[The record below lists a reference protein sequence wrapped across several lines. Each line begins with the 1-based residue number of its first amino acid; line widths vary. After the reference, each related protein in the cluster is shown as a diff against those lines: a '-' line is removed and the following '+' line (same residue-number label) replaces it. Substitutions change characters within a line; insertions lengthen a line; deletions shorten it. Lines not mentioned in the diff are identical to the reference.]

1 MGCNANCLPNIGHL
15 RGLTGC
21 LASLRSTTCE
31 PRVFG
36 RMTQTTR
43 SSARLASKLHEH
55 FGFKSFRPGQEAAVR
70 ATLAGR
76 DTLVL
81 MPTGSGKSLCFQ
93 LPGLEMEGS
102 TIVVSP
108 LISLMKDQ
116 SDALE
121 RNGRDVVAINSTLSA
136 QDRRL
141 FGTQNARKAYRYF
154 PLSEPETDLSAGES
168 CNDCRAP
175 GFH

>member
-1 MGCNANCLPNIGHL
+1 MTRTIG
-15 RGLTGC
+15 
-21 LASLRSTTCE
+21 
-31 PRVFG
+31 
-36 RMTQTTR
+36 

-55 FGFKSFRPGQEAAVR
+55 FGFKTFRPGQEAAVR

-141 FGTQNARKAYRYF
+141 AERDRARKERIRLHDARTVGQSRL
-154 PLSEPETDLSAGES
+154 PRGIEAD
-168 CNDCRAP
+168 CNQFVCGR
-175 GFH
+175 

>member
-1 MGCNANCLPNIGHL
+1 
-15 RGLTGC
+15 
-21 LASLRSTTCE
+21 
-31 PRVFG
+31 
-36 RMTQTTR
+36 MTQTTR

-93 LPGLEMEGS
+93 LPGLELEGS

-121 RNGRDVVAINSTLSA
+121 RDGHDVVAINSTLSA
-136 QDRRL
+136 QIEAWQSANRAWQEGICLHDARTTGQSRL
-141 FGTQNARKAYRYF
+141 PRG
-154 PLSEPETDLSAGES
+154 PEAG
-168 CNDCRAP
+168 
-175 GFH
+175 